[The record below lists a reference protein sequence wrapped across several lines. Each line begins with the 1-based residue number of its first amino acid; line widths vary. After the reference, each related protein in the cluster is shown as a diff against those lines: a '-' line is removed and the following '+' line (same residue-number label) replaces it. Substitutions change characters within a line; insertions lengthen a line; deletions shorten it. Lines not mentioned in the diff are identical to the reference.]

1 MRGQLANQH
10 VVSIVTEGKDKQ
22 QEENQAAA
30 SVTGEAGPPG
40 VRKTPGIWMLTW
52 SQTSQRRSISGRWGS
67 KSKSKALR

>member
-1 MRGQLANQH
+1 MRGHLVNQH
-10 VVSIVTEGKDKQ
+10 VVSIITEGKDEQ

-40 VRKTPGIWMLTW
+40 VRETPGIWMLTW
-52 SQTSQRRSISGRWGS
+52 SQTSQRWSISGEWGS